1 MANYKVLVIIFL
13 LFQVSSFAQDKVHV
27 PIPKDW
33 FLLDPEKDSVQGV
46 SIERT
51 YETLLKNQPSKTVI
65 VAIIDSGIDI
75 DHEDLKNVIWTNEK
89 EIPKNGIDDDKNGY
103 VDDVHGWNFIGGKSG
118 NVEADTYE
126 LTREYIRL
134 KAIYDG
140 NEKRKIPKKQKK
152 EFEQYSKIK
161 TKYEKLKAK
170 NQEQYDLY
178 NSLYS
183 NVMSATDT
191 LKKILKV
198 EKLTPELIQGFTTN
212 EPSLLLAKAFLL
224 NLYKNVDENTEID
237 TFYAQLKEAID
248 YYSVIVKYGYNTEFD
263 SRKIIGDDYSNLY
276 QKGYGNN
283 DVKGPDATHGTH
295 VAGIVAADRKNAIG
309 IKGIAD
315 NVKIMPVRA
324 VPNGDER
331 DKDIANAILYAVDNG
346 AQVINMSF
354 GKSFSPEKVAVDK
367 AVKYAEQNGV
377 LLVHAAGN
385 DGDDNDVEANFPS
398 RFYLNGKEAQNW
410 LEIGASAWGKDNE
423 FIGAFSN
430 YGKKTVDLFAPGVEI
445 YSTTPDN
452 TYKEESGTSMASPS
466 TTGVAA
472 LLLSYFP
479 ELTTSELKDILK
491 KSTRKFDGLK
501 VKKPGTETKVYFSDL
516 SSSGGIV
523 NAFEAVKMAQ
533 KIKPTLPKK

>member
-51 YETLLKNQPSKTVI
+51 YETLLKNQRSKTVI

-75 DHEDLKNVIWTNEK
+75 NHEDLKNVIWTNEK

-103 VDDVHGWNFIGGKSG
+103 VDDVHGWNFIGGKNG
-118 NVEADTYE
+118 NVGADTYE
-126 LTREYIRL
+126 LTREYMRL
-134 KAIYDG
+134 KAIYHG
-140 NEKRKIPKKQKK
+140 NEKRRIPKKQKK

-183 NVMSATDT
+183 NVMSSTDT

-198 EKLTPELIQGFTTN
+198 EKLTPELIEGFTTN
-212 EPSLLLAKAFLL
+212 EPSLLFAKAFLL

-237 TFYAQLKEAID
+237 TFYAQLKEAMD
-248 YYSVIVKYGYNTEFD
+248 YYTVIVKYGYNTEFD

-315 NVKIMPVRA
+315 DVKIMPVRA

-367 AVKYAEQNGV
+367 AVKYAEQKGV

-423 FIGAFSN
+423 FIGSFSN

-501 VKKPGTETKVYFSDL
+501 VQKPGTETKVYFSDL

-533 KIKPTLPKK
+533 KIKPTLLKK